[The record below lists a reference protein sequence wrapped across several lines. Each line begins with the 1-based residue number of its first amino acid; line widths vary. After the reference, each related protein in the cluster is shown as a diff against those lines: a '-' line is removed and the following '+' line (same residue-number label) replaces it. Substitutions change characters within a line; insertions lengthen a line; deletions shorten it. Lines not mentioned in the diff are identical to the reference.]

1 MTALNLILALLAAGA
16 VTAAMSLGFFAGGR
30 AEQRNASIT
39 ELGRRRE
46 PEREA
51 A

>member
-1 MTALNLILALLAAGA
+1 MTALNLILAVLAAGGVA
-16 VTAAMSLGFFAGGR
+16 AAMSLGFFAGGR
-30 AEQRNASIT
+30 PERRGASVAKLT
-39 ELGRRRE
+39 RRAE